1 MSKGGDPGDLR
12 RSVRR
17 GEFQVTRPQDW
28 VFEGNIR
35 HRVCRSTL
43 PTPSGWADRAVAVCE
58 HSGQKPDVWMQLI
71 TSCTVRRLE
80 TVVDTAAVLAGKS
93 TDADETP
100 GSSFRH
106 RWILLAHPFW
116 QVMPVTEKCIV
127 VLLLPNVSANITR
140 LAIVVKTWYVKV
152 WH

>member
-58 HSGQKPDVWMQLI
+58 HSGQKPDVWMQLEHVFGYNGPKNI
-71 TSCTVRRLE
+71 
-80 TVVDTAAVLAGKS
+80 
-93 TDADETP
+93 
-100 GSSFRH
+100 
-106 RWILLAHPFW
+106 
-116 QVMPVTEKCIV
+116 Q
-127 VLLLPNVSANITR
+127 PNVFYTKPRPDGQSEVLYYTSAVGVLYDPPNNSQR
-140 LAIVVKTWYVKV
+140 SY
-152 WH
+152 